1 MVGREKDME
10 VIRAGERD
18 QASLRDQIEKLRRDL
33 YSSSQQVTASHSL
46 QFLRIQKVTVLQF
59 TKTLFDLILV
69 CTLNVSICYLVCVIC
84 YLFMGEW

>member
-46 QFLRIQKVTVLQF
+46 QF
-59 TKTLFDLILV
+59 TKTLVDLILV

>member
-46 QFLRIQKVTVLQF
+46 QFPRIQKVTVLLF
-59 TKTLFDLILV
+59 TKDFICFDFGLYTERVHMLFGV
-69 CTLNVSICYLVCVIC
+69 CNL
-84 YLFMGEW
+84 LFIYG